1 MIFKTWNDLFK
12 KKKSDFNR
20 EHGNLLFM
28 TVLNL
33 AFKDTLHYKDEIKFL
48 WNLTSSYPCLME
60 LTEVGVISM
69 TTGGGN
75 GGGWSFYR
83 NGGLL
88 KDEEISTFCKL
99 WLKSFFVGTKGN
111 EYDVYYLPV
120 RQSLLNMMDINR

>member
-48 WNLTSSYPCLME
+48 WNLTSSYPCLIE
-60 LTEVGVISM
+60 WTEVGVISM
-69 TTGGGN
+69 TTVGAMVVDDHSIEMGG
-75 GGGWSFYR
+75 Y
-83 NGGLL
+83 L
-88 KDEEISTFCKL
+88 KM
-99 WLKSFFVGTKGN
+99 
-111 EYDVYYLPV
+111 
-120 RQSLLNMMDINR
+120 RR